1 MHDPPVRRRG
11 IYLERAIAC
20 DQMAAKSDNLK
31 KREVLLNLS
40 EFWLELADQDD
51 TRRAQEIKAQ

>member
-1 MHDPPVRRRG
+1 M
-11 IYLERAIAC
+11 AC
-20 DQMAAKSDNLK
+20 DQMAAKSDNLN

-51 TRRAQEIKAQ
+51 TCRAPKLNAA